1 TVFAIGSVS
10 KAFTAAAVFGL
21 VDGGELAL
29 GDRAGDL
36 VPGLGGPAAEA
47 TVEQLLLHTG
57 GLTGS
62 HGEDH
67 VPLGREEAVTA
78 LSELER
84 AFAPGTDFGYSNS
97 GYTLLALIVEE
108 VSGRSYRDHMSEEV
122 LRLPGREEPV
132 GGFWDGEPA
141 PSGPRATGYVDGEP
155 A

>member
-1 TVFAIGSVS
+1 AILAVAALAACTAEAAPADAETEEPPGCETELVRELSGWAEAGFSGSIAFATETGLECAAAFGLADTAASEPNTTETVFAIGSVS

-62 HGEDH
+62 HGE
-67 VPLGREEAVTA
+67 
-78 LSELER
+78 
-84 AFAPGTDFGYSNS
+84 
-97 GYTLLALIVEE
+97 
-108 VSGRSYRDHMSEEV
+108 
-122 LRLPGREEPV
+122 
-132 GGFWDGEPA
+132 
-141 PSGPRATGYVDGEP
+141 
-155 A
+155 